1 MKTVKFFTFLT
12 ILLLVL
18 MTGCTKRHLYT
29 EGRYAESVKAV
40 DQRIRE
46 AGTARNYDLIE
57 LCSSL
62 SQLKQYSRLFACL
75 DQMEDNVQK
84 ETEEARTIG
93 AHPLIRQR
101 RCSGRMTYR
110 PFPLS

>member
-1 MKTVKFFTFLT
+1 
-12 ILLLVL
+12 
-18 MTGCTKRHLYT
+18 
-29 EGRYAESVKAV
+29 
-40 DQRIRE
+40 
-46 AGTARNYDLIE
+46 
-57 LCSSL
+57 
-62 SQLKQYSRLFACL
+62 
-75 DQMEDNVQK
+75 MEDNVQK